1 MDTFGNVGR
10 NSFRGPK
17 LFNTD
22 LSLFKDFS
30 ITEKTKAQLQFQFFN
45 VFNHVNFDLPNG
57 TVDNPNGGSIHGIA
71 YGTSM
76 RAMTFGAKI
85 SF

>member
-1 MDTFGNVGR
+1 MNDVAIGYLARPYVPEVQVVAR
-10 NSFRGPK
+10 RRGPW
-17 LFNTD
+17 D
-22 LSLFKDFS
+22 
-30 ITEKTKAQLQFQFFN
+30 
-45 VFNHVNFDLPNG
+45 VNFDLPNG